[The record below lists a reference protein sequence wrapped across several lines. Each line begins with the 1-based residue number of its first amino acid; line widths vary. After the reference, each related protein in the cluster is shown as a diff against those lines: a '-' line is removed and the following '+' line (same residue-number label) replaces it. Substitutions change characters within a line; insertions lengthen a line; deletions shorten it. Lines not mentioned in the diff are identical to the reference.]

1 MRKIFKVI
9 LFCIAIAIIVAIIC
23 NISNIK
29 SVILKN
35 IYPKKYNDTVEQYA
49 IKYNVDP
56 LMIYSIIKA
65 ESNFKPNAKSTSGAQ
80 GLMQIMEETAQEL
93 DENEEI
99 IDLFDT
105 QKNIEYGTKYY
116 SILLQKYNNIAE
128 LALAA
133 YNAGMGNVDNWIEK
147 GIIKY
152 DGSNIE
158 NIPYKETNMYVRKI
172 LNNYRMYQEL
182 YKTKER
188 VVYEN

>member
-116 SILLQKYNNIAE
+116 SILLQKYNNITE

-188 VVYEN
+188 VIYEN

>member
-9 LFCIAIAIIVAIIC
+9 LFCITIAIIVAIIC

-65 ESNFKPNAKSTSGAQ
+65 ESNFKSNAKSTSGAQ

-188 VVYEN
+188 VIYEN

>member
-9 LFCIAIAIIVAIIC
+9 LFCIAIVIIATIIC
-23 NISNIK
+23 NIFNIK
-29 SVILKN
+29 SGILKN

-49 IKYNVDP
+49 AKYNVDP

-93 DENEEI
+93 DENEET
-99 IDLFDT
+99 IDLFNT

-147 GIIKY
+147 GIINN

-172 LNNYRMYQEL
+172 LNNYKMYQKL
-182 YKTKER
+182 YNTKER
-188 VVYEN
+188 VIYEN